1 MRRCIFLLLG
11 LSVAVAAHAQPAN
24 SLLSYLISADSSSWR
39 IGGNLGVMRSSLLD
53 LPSERTRNL
62 TAGLAIRGGYADY
75 YRTGA
80 MESSGASF
88 GREASGEMNLSGRW
102 HVPWAFRM
110 VSGEQRTRLDF
121 ESGVGHQSTS
131 IAYDEWSSAAHI
143 VAGNDRVR
151 AGGGLRWGSQT
162 SLEPTLGLQ
171 LAQPCWAAAEVS
183 WSRRYPALDAHAV
196 WSNETADVNL
206 DGLRDAYS
214 GRIGV
219 QMCSPFRAEYRVT
232 RGQWIRRTT
241 DEINNRLEPWGDDW
255 SHHSFLAYDAPRWT
269 GLIGWRGLR
278 GDLMAYG
285 VRGTERFAKI
295 TQADWQADGVFLSF
309 ERRARET
316 HREVIELERLDWQA
330 NARGHTE
337 FWPFTS
343 GWVDLLGMRRY
354 FVADASGYIW
364 RLHLAETRDVSR
376 TWSGSLGLNLFD
388 AHISSQLEH
397 WRPEYLIFGKADV
410 QQHELSLQRALAT
423 LVSLSVSWHPSA
435 WEVCYTAQQLI
446 PLRTWQRDAPS
457 ANDDNSLPDDG
468 SVSRSFGGAFH
479 EVTLSWNFD

>member
-1 MRRCIFLLLG
+1 MRRCIFLLFG
-11 LSVAVAAHAQPAN
+11 LFASIAASAQPAN
-24 SLLSYLISADSSSWR
+24 SLLSYLISADSSCWR
-39 IGGNLGVMRSSLLD
+39 IGGNLGVLRSSLLD

-62 TAGLAIRGGYADY
+62 AAGFAVKGGYADY

-80 MESSGASF
+80 MESPGASF
-88 GREASGEMNLSGRW
+88 GRAAGGELYLSGRR
-102 HVPWAFRM
+102 HVPWAFRF
-110 VSGEQRTRLDF
+110 VTGENRTRFDF
-121 ESGVGHQSTS
+121 ETGAGDQTASVEH
-131 IAYDEWSSAAHI
+131 AEWTSAAHLT
-143 VAGNDRVR
+143 AGNDHVR
-151 AGGGLRWGSQT
+151 AGGGLIWSSQA

-171 LAQPCWAAAEVS
+171 LAQPRWAAAELS
-183 WSRRYPALDAHAV
+183 WTRRFPALAAHAV

-214 GRIGV
+214 GQINV
-219 QMCSPFRAEYRVT
+219 HAFAPWRAEYRIT

-255 SHHSFLAYDAPRWT
+255 SHQSFLAYDAPRWT
-269 GLIGWRGLR
+269 ALAGWRGLR

-285 VRGTERFAKI
+285 VRGTQRFAKL

-316 HREVIELERLDWQA
+316 HHEWVEIERLDWQA

-343 GWVDLLGMRRY
+343 GWVDLLGLRRY
-354 FVADASGYIW
+354 FIADAAGYIW
-364 RLHLAETRDVSR
+364 RLHLAETRDLCQ

-388 AHISSQLEH
+388 AHLSSQLEH

-410 QQHELSLQRALAT
+410 QQHELSLQRALAS

-435 WEVCYTAQQLI
+435 WEIRYTAQQLI
-446 PLRTWQRDAPS
+446 PLRTWHRDS
-457 ANDDNSLPDDG
+457 SSDGNGVGLPDDG
-468 SVSRSFGGAFH
+468 AAPRSFGGAFH
-479 EVTLSWNFD
+479 EVTLSWHY